1 MSGRGPPPGLSA
13 RAPRPRGAPPRGA
26 PPRGPPPRGPPPRG
40 PLPTGAPPPGLSSGT
55 PAIVQAKARPP
66 SSISNNSGPPKIK
79 ALKKSSAPSSSSSNS
94 DAKSSGGPRGASRS
108 KGLTASQLDEIKEC
122 FAMFDRDSDGFIILK
137 EVGVLMM
144 SLGLSPTREELN
156 LIMKSFSPKKRGHV
170 SLDEFIEIVKSDTRK
185 VTSGDEILE
194 GFKIYDQMMSR
205 QRNNGKI
212 LVKELRQVM
221 TTFGEKLNHDEVEGM
236 IGFADDCTFN
246 GNIDYEKFVDKMMNP
261 NK

>member
-79 ALKKSSAPSSSSSNS
+79 ALKKSFAPSSSSNS

-156 LIMKSFSPKKRGHV
+156 LIMKSISPKKRGHV